1 VRRTLLIGVSVLAV
15 AFAAVAATRSSTLA
29 ATQPT
34 RQADCRQSL
43 VIVLFWPKGHSAIGS
58 VGMAANH
65 KPHLEIYKYSKN
77 GYPGKNL
84 LVAGNAS
91 GDTHFSKI
99 CKFASGP
106 GPSGAIANRLTLTKA
121 RALSCRIPTGG
132 FERTK
137 PVKGGLQIDLGSP
150 QTRVLSAKLHKRGST
165 LDYSHAWCNAGK
177 PPS

>member
-1 VRRTLLIGVSVLAV
+1 VRRTLVIGVSALAV
-15 AFAAVAATRSSTLA
+15 ALAAVAATRS

-58 VGMAANH
+58 VGMGANH
-65 KPHLEIYKYSKN
+65 KAHVEIYKYSKN
-77 GYPGKNL
+77 GYPSKNL
-84 LVAGNAS
+84 LVAGNAD
-91 GDTHFSKI
+91 GDSHFANV
-99 CKFASGP
+99 CKLASGP
-106 GPSGAIANRLTLTKA
+106 GPSGAIGKRLTLTKA

-137 PVKGGLQIDLGSP
+137 PVNGGLQIDLGSP

-165 LDYSHAWCNAGK
+165 LDYSHAWCNVGK